1 MDIRTDK
8 SETLDILSAPLVLI
22 SIIILLVSVYMYE
35 HQSLEYT
42 IVTLSLIL
50 VVINIKYALAWRNDY
65 EEYQYGALKHVYAIY
80 LNTSIFFAALSFP
93 LFYEFGG
100 TSFFISAS
108 SAILLFF
115 SMRYIMFRDI
125 PERNREVIGY
135 GETPPVIYEDT
146 GSYVDHVEEIAE
158 ENI

>member
-1 MDIRTDK
+1 MNI
-8 SETLDILSAPLVLI
+8 LDAPLVLI
-22 SIIILLVSVYMYE
+22 SIIILLVSVYVYD
-35 HQSLEYT
+35 HHSPAYS

-50 VVINIKYALAWRNDY
+50 VAINIKYAFAWRYDF
-65 EEYQYGALKHVYAIY
+65 EEYRYGALKHVYAIY

-93 LFYEFGG
+93 LFYEIGG

-125 PERNREVIGY
+125 QDRKREVIGY
-135 GETPPVIYEDT
+135 GETPPVIYEES
-146 GSYVDHVEEIAE
+146 GSYVEHVEELAE
-158 ENI
+158 NNT